1 MSNNDDYHWWR
12 EALEGRVGPIHE
24 NEPQCGYYRVR
35 DTPVAIWRDGGEL
48 LAVSGIIPDD
58 PFEVWVRAAKH
69 PVSYNDYLRAS
80 QSGEWP
86 DHVQIEF
93 TGSNFAP
100 EDEAIRDELDAVQ
113 KAFIKWFTEIQG
125 ITTQEQ
131 ADKAATFAA
140 RFADIETRCEKAHND
155 EKKPHL
161 EAGRVVDRK
170 WKPLITKANGEKA
183 NVKDAIGAFLRA
195 EEAKRIEAAAKA
207 PEAVVAAPV
216 KAGGMSARTVSL
228 RTVETVEITDIKA
241 AALHI
246 ASLENPPAEFVEVV
260 EKIASRLLK
269 AGANVNGA
277 KLNTERKAA

>member
-1 MSNNDDYHWWR
+1 MTDTNYTWWR

-24 NEPQCGYYRVR
+24 NEPQCGYYRIR
-35 DTPVAIWRDGGEL
+35 DTPVAIWRDEKGGL
-48 LAVSGIIPDD
+48 LAISGDIADD
-58 PFEVWVRAAKH
+58 PYELWVHAAKH
-69 PVSYNDYLRAS
+69 PVSYEHYLRAS

-86 DHVQIEF
+86 EHVHIEF

-113 KAFIKWFTEIQG
+113 KAFIAWVVDIKS

-140 RFADIETRCEKAHND
+140 RFADIEKRAEKAHKS
-155 EKKPHL
+155 EKEPHL

-170 WKPLITKANGEKA
+170 WKTLIAKANVEKA
-183 NVKDAIGAFLRA
+183 NVKDAIGAFLKA
-195 EEAKRIEAAAKA
+195 EETKRIEAAAKA

-246 ASLENPPAEFVEVV
+246 ASLENVPSEFVEVV

-269 AGANVNGA
+269 AGANVPGA
-277 KLNTERKAA
+277 KLNTQRKAA

>member
-170 WKPLITKANGEKA
+170 WKPLIARAHGEKA

-207 PEAVVAAPV
+207 QEAVVAAPV

-246 ASLENPPAEFVEVV
+246 ASLENPPTEFVEVV

-269 AGANVNGA
+269 AGANVDGA

>member
-48 LAVSGIIPDD
+48 LAISGIIPDD
-58 PFEVWVRAAKH
+58 PCEVWVRAAKH

-86 DHVQIEF
+86 EYVQVEF

-100 EDEAIRDELDAVQ
+100 EDEAIRDELDAV
-113 KAFIKWFTEIQG
+113 KRSFFGWFTEIKS

-131 ADKAATFAA
+131 VDKAATFAE
-140 RFADIETRCEKAHND
+140 RFSTLQKRGELAHKNEKA
-155 EKKPHL
+155 PHL
-161 EAGRVVDRK
+161 EAGRAVDAK
-170 WKPLITKANGEKA
+170 WKSLIAQADAEKA